1 MRTSTYGKCHE
12 EGGSAYAKAGSRLR
26 SPPGSSRASTP
37 KTRVCLLSAL
47 CSHLHLWLYAV
58 SCEHFNITVMAGT
71 EGLNP
76 FGVKD
81 QKVTYSPSL
90 GKTRETLHTHR
101 EVPWEP
107 KREDTMPNMWCRA
120 PAPPE
125 DSGLESILGKR
136 CAYMSGKILGQGRYG
151 QWSKIIGQR

>member
-1 MRTSTYGKCHE
+1 
-12 EGGSAYAKAGSRLR
+12 
-26 SPPGSSRASTP
+26 
-37 KTRVCLLSAL
+37 
-47 CSHLHLWLYAV
+47 
-58 SCEHFNITVMAGT
+58 MAGT

-101 EVPWEP
+101 EVRWEP
-107 KREDTMPNMWCRA
+107 KREDTMPKYIMLG
-120 PAPPE
+120 PSSPE

-136 CAYMSGKILGQGRYG
+136 CTHMSGRILGQGRCG
-151 QWSKIIGQR
+151 QRSKIIGQR